1 MAKPIFA
8 FPADL
13 EESSSGTVIVSFP
26 DLPEALTEGTDMA
39 EAISRAADCLEEAIA
54 ARMVNR
60 EDIPE
65 PSRNRAGKFIV
76 MLPAATAAK
85 AALYVAMREAG
96 ISNVALGRRIGVDER
111 QIRRLI
117 DPRYRSNL
125 ADIDRALMSLDR
137 RLEIELGPIVT
148 DAFKSRGA
156 EKILKAPTRRTLV
169 RKTALKRKTP
179 LKRKTT
185 LRKKPVRDKT
195 K

>member
-13 EESSSGTVIVSFP
+13 EESFSGTVIVSFP
-26 DLPEALTEGTDMA
+26 DLPEALTEGADVA
-39 EAISRAADCLEEAIA
+39 EAVARAADCLEEAIA

-65 PSRNRAGKFIV
+65 PSRNRAGKIIV

-117 DPRYRSNL
+117 DPRHRSNL

-137 RLEIELGPIVT
+137 RLEIDLGPTVT
-148 DAFKSRGA
+148 DDSKSRSAGR
-156 EKILKAPTRRTLV
+156 IRKAPTRRTLA

-179 LKRKTT
+179 LKRKTA
-185 LRKKPVRDKT
+185 LRRKPVRGKT